1 MVSGGL
7 PRARE
12 RESRC
17 KMPCLTK
24 NWHVVLN
31 MFYMRERE
39 REYMRRNRESM
50 EEVRERES
58 LMEVFCVGK
67 EAVGVILS
75 ESEVK
80 KELA

>member
-1 MVSGGL
+1 MFDKELACGFEHVL
-7 PRARE
+7 HERE
-12 RESRC
+12 RE
-17 KMPCLTK
+17 
-24 NWHVVLN
+24 
-31 MFYMRERE
+31 RERE

>member
-1 MVSGGL
+1 MVSGGA
-7 PRARE
+7 PENE

-39 REYMRRNRESM
+39 REYMRRKRESM

>member
-1 MVSGGL
+1 MVSGGA
-7 PRARE
+7 PENE